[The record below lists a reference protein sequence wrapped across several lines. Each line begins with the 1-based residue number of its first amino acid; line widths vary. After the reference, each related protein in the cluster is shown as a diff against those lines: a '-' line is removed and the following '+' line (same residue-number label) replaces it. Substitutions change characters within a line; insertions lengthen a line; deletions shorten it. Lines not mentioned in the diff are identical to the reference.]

1 LIKGEIMRSVQFSK
15 ALSTGSVYVRTGRAV
30 SGQIFIKF
38 RNPSVKD
45 KILTPYPL
53 RDQLNSESFT
63 NLSAVY
69 SADQLKNSN
78 LEDLLVRGDLELRAV

>member
-1 LIKGEIMRSVQFSK
+1 MRSVQLSK
-15 ALSTGSVYVRTGRAV
+15 ALSNGLVYVRTGRNVA
-30 SGQIFIKF
+30 GQIFIKF

-53 RDQLNSESFT
+53 RDQMNPESFT

-78 LEDLLVRGDLELRAV
+78 LEDLLVRGDLELKQV